1 MGPRYLV
8 VKSFLTQ
15 EKTANLLS
23 RSKQLLEEFDIES
36 HPKVRL
42 GCALCVAYLFDF

>member
-8 VKSFLTQ
+8 VKNFLTPEQ
-15 EKTANLLS
+15 TTKLLV

-42 GCALCVAYLFDF
+42 GCALCIAYLFDF